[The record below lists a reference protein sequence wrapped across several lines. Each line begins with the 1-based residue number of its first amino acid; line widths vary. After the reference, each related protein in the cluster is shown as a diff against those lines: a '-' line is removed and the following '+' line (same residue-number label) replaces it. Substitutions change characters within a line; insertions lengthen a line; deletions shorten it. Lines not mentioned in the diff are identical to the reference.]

1 MSLKSD
7 VKDGLYD
14 VLENV
19 KIHRAR
25 QAEIAKFKDPKRKSI
40 LSDVELSSEQMRAI
54 DKFYVENYGR
64 KIPYTWHRHNLA
76 ISGKFDVRF
85 FPELLFIPEF
95 ERYMNMPVAY
105 ATVFEDKNLLPLFAE
120 RAGVR
125 TPRPIVTSTSG
136 VLRNSDFKEISK
148 ETALNLIGNCGAC
161 FAKPTVGTCSGE
173 GCGSY
178 CFASGADAATG
189 TTAEELFELLG
200 SDFTVQEVISCHSSV
215 VKLHPES
222 VNTLRIMTYRWQG
235 ELRSLPLLMRIGRGK
250 SAVDNAHAGG
260 MFIGISNEGLLA
272 PSALTE
278 FNDRFE
284 KHPDTGVVFQGYK
297 IAGVPGAIDA
307 AKRMHSLMP
316 QMGLISWDFTIG
328 EDGAPIVIEA
338 NIRGGSILL
347 SQMANGIPGFG
358 DATAEILQWL
368 RFMNNLAPHE
378 RLKYKFG
385 YKDLG

>member
-14 VLENV
+14 VVENAQ
-19 KIHRAR
+19 IHRAR

-40 LSDVELSSEQMRAI
+40 LSKAELSSEQVHAI

-95 ERYMNMPVAY
+95 ERYMNTPEAY

-120 RAGVR
+120 KAGVR

-136 VLRNSDFKEISK
+136 VLRNFDFKEISRD
-148 ETALNLIGNCGAC
+148 TALNLIGNCGVC

-178 CFASGADAATG
+178 CFASGVDAAAGVTV
-189 TTAEELFELLG
+189 EELFELLG
-200 SDFTVQEVISCHSSV
+200 RDFTVQEVISCHSSV

-250 SAVDNAHAGG
+250 STVDNAHAGG
-260 MFIGISNEGLLA
+260 MFIGVSNEGVLA

-284 KHPDTGVVFQGYK
+284 KHPDTGVVLRDIRFL
-297 IAGVPGAIDA
+297 VFPVL
-307 AKRMHSLMP
+307 LMRR
-316 QMGLISWDFTIG
+316 S
-328 EDGAPIVIEA
+328 AC
-338 NIRGGSILL
+338 IR
-347 SQMANGIPGFG
+347 
-358 DATAEILQWL
+358 
-368 RFMNNLAPHE
+368 
-378 RLKYKFG
+378 
-385 YKDLG
+385 

>member
-1 MSLKSD
+1 
-7 VKDGLYD
+7 
-14 VLENV
+14 
-19 KIHRAR
+19 
-25 QAEIAKFKDPKRKSI
+25 
-40 LSDVELSSEQMRAI
+40 
-54 DKFYVENYGR
+54 
-64 KIPYTWHRHNLA
+64 
-76 ISGKFDVRF
+76 
-85 FPELLFIPEF
+85 
-95 ERYMNMPVAY
+95 MP
-105 ATVFEDKNLLPLFAE
+105 P
-120 RAGVR
+120 
-125 TPRPIVTSTSG
+125 
-136 VLRNSDFKEISK
+136 FKEISK

-178 CFASGADAATG
+178 CFASGVDAATG
-189 TTAEELFELLG
+189 VTAEELFELLG

-338 NIRGGSILL
+338 NIRGGSIWL

-385 YKDLG
+385 YKELG